1 MDVVVVN
8 KVLEEDNKD
17 LVMDMVVVN
26 KLVEED
32 NKVVEE
38 VNKELVMDVMV
49 EGVVDKEVTKVV
61 EEVNKELVKEVTEGL
76 VLVCRYG
83 DGRRGDHKVDSSG
96 EKPSAC
102 ELCAKTFSCGNNLN
116 MHLKAHA
123 G

>member
-1 MDVVVVN
+1 
-8 KVLEEDNKD
+8 
-17 LVMDMVVVN
+17 
-26 KLVEED
+26 
-32 NKVVEE
+32 
-38 VNKELVMDVMV
+38 MDVMV
-49 EGVVDKEVTKVV
+49 DEVVDKEVTKVV
-61 EEVNKELVKEVTEGL
+61 EQVNKVVTEGL

-83 DGRRGDHKVDSSG
+83 GGRRGDHKVDSSG

>member
-1 MDVVVVN
+1 MI
-8 KVLEEDNKD
+8 
-17 LVMDMVVVN
+17 
-26 KLVEED
+26 
-32 NKVVEE
+32 KVVEE
-38 VNKELVMDVMV
+38 FNMELVMDVAV
-49 EGVVDKEVTKVV
+49 EGVVNKEVTKVV

>member
-1 MDVVVVN
+1 
-8 KVLEEDNKD
+8 
-17 LVMDMVVVN
+17 
-26 KLVEED
+26 
-32 NKVVEE
+32 
-38 VNKELVMDVMV
+38 MDVMV
-49 EGVVDKEVTKVV
+49 DEVVDKEVTKVV
-61 EEVNKELVKEVTEGL
+61 EEVMEGL

>member
-1 MDVVVVN
+1 MVLVVNEVIDKEVDKEMTKVVV
-8 KVLEEDNKD
+8 
-17 LVMDMVVVN
+17 
-26 KLVEED
+26 
-32 NKVVEE
+32 E
-38 VNKELVMDVMV
+38 VNK
-49 EGVVDKEVTKVV
+49 
-61 EEVNKELVKEVTEGL
+61 NLVKEVNEGL
-76 VLVCRYG
+76 VLVCIHG